1 MSNKLRISEVLTSAG
16 KLLTKAEK
24 VKYLQDNT
32 SPALRDILRINFD
45 DDIISL
51 LPEGSPP
58 YKVDEAP
65 DDSSWSDLHREYKL
79 FAYFFKGRYSSMKQ
93 SKRESMFVQLLEKLH
108 PSEAALVCAAKDK
121 SIKYKGITKIMIKDA
136 FPNLLKL

>member
-1 MSNKLRISEVLTSAG
+1 MSKILN
-16 KLLTKAEK
+16 LLTGGGSSLIDKAVNGNFTKQDQATWEK
-24 VKYLQDNT
+24 T
-32 SPALRDILRINFD
+32 INK
-45 DDIISL
+45 L

-65 DDSSWSDLHREYKL
+65 DDSSWSDLHREYKM
-79 FAYFFKGRYSSMKQ
+79 FAYFFKGPYSSMKQ